1 MIPQNFTNKAK
12 KALQEAS
19 KLAQKN
25 NQSEI
30 QPPHLF
36 CALLQQKE
44 GVVRSVLKKLNV
56 NIKQL
61 RDDISNL
68 IKRLP
73 KNTDG
78 AAEAGFGQVT
88 MSKSMAYIIK
98 SAQKESQKM
107 GDQYIS
113 VEHILLAFLSSQNPI
128 SEKLAQENVQ
138 YDDIKEVIDDIRGD
152 KMVDSPSAESTY
164 EALEKYGM
172 NFTRLAEEEELDPI
186 IGRDDEIRRVMQVLS
201 RRTKNNPVLIGEAGV
216 GKTAIVEGL
225 AQRIVNGDVPES
237 LEGKQVISLDIGSL
251 LAGTRF
257 RGEFEQRF
265 KAVLN
270 EIKESDG
277 EIILFID
284 ELHTIMGA
292 GSSEGAVDASNLL
305 KPALARGELNA
316 IGATTLSEY
325 QEHIEKDAAFE
336 RRFQTIYVEEPS
348 NENAIAILRGIKE
361 KYEVHHGVRI
371 TDPAIVAA
379 VKLSDRYITER
390 NLPDKAIDLIDEATS
405 SLRLEIESRPDEL
418 DKMKREIMKMEIEV
432 QALENEDD
440 PESKERLDD
449 LKEELENL
457 REESNELEVHWKN
470 EKDIIKEI
478 RNKKKKI
485 DDLKQKAEK
494 LERQGELQKVAEIR
508 YAEIPKTEKEV
519 EELEEKLEDIQT
531 DKSILKEEITEE
543 DIAKVVSR
551 WTGIPVSKMLQSEKE
566 KLANMEEKI
575 SERVIGQDE
584 AIEAVSNAIRRSR
597 AGVADKDKPI
607 GSFLFLGPTGVGKT
621 ELAKTLAEFLFDDE
635 EAMVRVD
642 MSEYMEK
649 HSVSKFV
656 GSPPG
661 YVGFDEGGQLTEKIR
676 KRPYSVVLF
685 DEVEK
690 AHPEVFNTM
699 LQILD
704 DGHIKDGKGRKVN
717 FKNTVI
723 IMTSNIGSDKIMN
736 LGTKGEFGFEAG
748 EDKTIEEQEDKIKT
762 QVENKLKDNFRPEF
776 LNRVDEKIIFHPL
789 SEDDLREIVDLQLD
803 EVEQRLNEEKIG
815 LEVTQE
821 AKKYLADEGYDPN
834 YGARPLQRVIQ
845 KEVLDKIALDIIQ
858 EDIEERQT
866 AVVDTNEDTEEI
878 IVTSK

>member
-1 MIPQNFTNKAK
+1 MLPQNFTRKTK
-12 KALQEAS
+12 QALQEAS
-19 KLAQKN
+19 KIAQKN
-25 NQSEI
+25 GHQEI

-36 CALLQQKE
+36 LALLEQTE
-44 GVVRSVLKKLNV
+44 GVVVSVLKKLEVNV
-56 NIKQL
+56 KQMKETTK
-61 RDDISNL
+61 NL
-68 IKRLP
+68 IKELP
-73 KNTDG
+73 KQHG
-78 AAEAGFGQVT
+78 QSSGQGFAEVR

-98 SAQKESQKM
+98 NAQQESKEM
-107 GDQYIS
+107 GDEYIS
-113 VEHILLAFLSSQNPI
+113 VEHLLLAFLKNKNPI
-128 SEKLAQENVQ
+128 SKELNAQEVQ
-138 YDDIKEVIDDIRGD
+138 YNDIQDVLDEIRGGS
-152 KMVDSPSAESTY
+152 KIDSPNPESSY
-164 EALEKYGM
+164 EALEKYGI
-172 NFTRLAEEEELDPI
+172 NFTEMAREEEMDPV
-186 IGRDDEIRRVMQVLS
+186 IGRDEEIRRVMQVLT
-201 RRTKNNPVLIGEAGV
+201 RRKKNNPVLIGEAGV

-237 LEGKQVISLDIGSL
+237 IEDREVVSLDIGSL

-265 KAVLN
+265 KAVMN
-270 EIKESDG
+270 EIKESEEG
-277 EIILFID
+277 IILFID
-284 ELHTIMGA
+284 ELHTLMGA

-316 IGATTLSEY
+316 IGATTLNEY
-325 QEHIEKDAAFE
+325 QQHIEKDAAFE
-336 RRFQTIYVEEPS
+336 RRFQSIFVEEPS
-348 NENAIAILRGIKE
+348 EEDSIAILRGLKE

-405 SLRLEIESRPDEL
+405 SLRLEIESRPDKL
-418 DKMKREIMKMEIEV
+418 DKMKREIMKMEVEV

-440 PESKERLDD
+440 PESQERLED
-449 LKEELENL
+449 LKEDLENL
-457 REESNELEVHWKN
+457 REESNELEMHWKN

-478 RNKKKKI
+478 REKKKNI
-485 DDLKQKAEK
+485 DELKQKAEK
-494 LERQGELQKVAEIR
+494 LERKGELQKVAEIR
-508 YAEIPKTEKEV
+508 YAQIPKTRKEV
-519 EELEEKLEDIQT
+519 EKLEKKLEDIQT

-543 DIAKVVSR
+543 DVAQVVSR
-551 WTGIPVSKMLQSEKE
+551 WTGIPVSKMLQDEKE
-566 KLANMEEKI
+566 KLANMEQKI
-575 SERVIGQDE
+575 SERVIGQEE

-597 AGVADKDKPI
+597 AGVSSRDKPI

-635 EAMVRVD
+635 DAMVRVD

-649 HSVSKFV
+649 HAVSKMM

-661 YVGFDEGGQLTEKIR
+661 YVGHDQGGQLTEQIR

-690 AHPEVFNTM
+690 AHPEVFNTL

-704 DGHIKDGKGRKVN
+704 DGHIKDGKGREVN

-748 EDKTIEEQEDKIKT
+748 EDKTIEEQEEKIKT
-762 QVENKLKDNFRPEF
+762 SVMNDLKDNFRPEF
-776 LNRVDEKIIFHPL
+776 LNRLDEKIIFHPL
-789 SEDDLREIVDLQLD
+789 SEDDLRHIVDLQLD
-803 EVEQRLNEEKIG
+803 EVEERLEEERID
-815 LEVTQE
+815 LEVTEE
-821 AKKYLADEGYDPN
+821 AKKYLADEGFDPN

-845 KEVLDKIALDIIQ
+845 KEVLDKIALDIIE
-858 EDIEERQT
+858 EDIEERDT
-866 AVVDTNEDTEEI
+866 ALVDVEDEDIT
-878 IVTSK
+878 VASK